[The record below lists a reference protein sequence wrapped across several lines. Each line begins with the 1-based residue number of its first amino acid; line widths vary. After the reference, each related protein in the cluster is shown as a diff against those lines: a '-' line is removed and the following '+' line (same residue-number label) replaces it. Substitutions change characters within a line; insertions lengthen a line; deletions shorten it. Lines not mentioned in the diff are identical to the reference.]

1 MTNSLD
7 NTTLTDDEKKIV
19 EDRIRKLDDLEEM
32 IRSGSK
38 NRAYQELIKMY
49 DDIAKHYYNT
59 NPLGRLVLNDSSNFG
74 LNPTEIE
81 DLFGE

>member
-1 MTNSLD
+1 
-7 NTTLTDDEKKIV
+7 
-19 EDRIRKLDDLEEM
+19 M